1 MKRIYRSIFAIMLI
15 AALIMGC
22 SQKKKAVSN
31 VPPAETLGSAPNPV
45 TVVYLKGTYHEMGV
59 QYGQQAAGA
68 IKDLVTKLDS
78 VTAAMGITQEKIMQA
93 YGAMEP
99 FIPQKYKD
107 EMAGLAEG
115 SGIPLEKI
123 HMLHAIPDLSE
134 YHCTFFVAWDKATK
148 DHDLY
153 QIRALDYA
161 MNAHF
166 QDHPALIVYK
176 PDSAKAFVNVGWL
189 GFIGVVSGM
198 NADQI
203 AVSEIGENFG
213 PEHETLQGEPMPF
226 VLRDVLEQAGTVE
239 QGIDIIK
246 NARRTS
252 SYLFAIGSGKQKY
265 GRALK
270 TAKDIFEVYDD
281 TTLPKPV
288 PHLENIV
295 YFSMGCDWERTTP
308 DKFTVKTYN
317 YLKAHWGQIDENVAK
332 DLMHTVGTGDLH
344 AVVYKPSTLDLWVAN
359 AGIDR
364 TPAYN
369 RDYVH
374 LNLKDALA
382 KFGK

>member
-1 MKRIYRSIFAIMLI
+1 MKRTMKHVLFVLVMVGLVA
-15 AALIMGC
+15 GC
-22 SQKKKAVSN
+22 SSNKKTILQ
-31 VPPAETLGSAPNPV
+31 VPAAETLGSSPNPV
-45 TVVYLKGTYHEMGV
+45 TVVYLQGSYHEMGV

-68 IKDLVTKLDS
+68 IRYLVGKLDS
-78 VTAAMGITQEKIMQA
+78 VTAAMGISQEKIAQA
-93 YGAMEP
+93 YAAMEP
-99 FIPQKYKD
+99 FIPKKYKE
-107 EMAGLAEG
+107 EMEGLAEG
-115 SGIPLEKI
+115 SGVPLEKI

-176 PDSAKAFVNVGWL
+176 PDSAQAFVNVGWL

-198 NADQI
+198 NAEQL

-226 VLRDVLEQAGTVE
+226 VLRDVLEEASTVE
-239 QGIDIIK
+239 QGIDVIR
-246 NARRTS
+246 NAKRTS
-252 SYLFAIGSGKQKY
+252 SYLYAIGSGKQKV

-270 TAKDIFEVYDD
+270 TAMDIFEVYDD
-281 TTLPKPV
+281 TNLPKPV

-295 YFSMGCDWERTTP
+295 YFSMGCDWERSTP
-308 DKFTVKTYN
+308 DKFTVKTYDF
-317 YLKAHWGQIDENVAK
+317 LKAHWGKIDEQVAK

-369 RDYVH
+369 REYVH
-374 LNLKDALA
+374 LNLREALA
-382 KFGK
+382 KFKK

>member
-1 MKRIYRSIFAIMLI
+1 MNRMHRYLVAIVLI
-15 AALIMGC
+15 VGLVAGC
-22 SQKKKAVSN
+22 SSNKKTALQ
-31 VPPAETLGSAPNPV
+31 VPKSETLGSGPNPV
-45 TVVYLKGTYHEMGV
+45 TVVYLQGSYHEMGV

-68 IKDLVTKLDS
+68 IKYLVAKLDS
-78 VTAAMGITQEKIMQA
+78 VTAAMGITQDKIMQA
-93 YGAMEP
+93 YAAMEP
-99 FIPQKYKD
+99 FIPKKYKE

-115 SGIPLEKI
+115 SGVPLEKI

-134 YHCTFFVAWDKATK
+134 YHCTFFMAWGNATK

-176 PDSAKAFVNVGWL
+176 PDSANAFVDVGWL

-198 NADQI
+198 NAEQL

-213 PEHETLQGEPMPF
+213 PAHETLQGEPMPF
-226 VLRDVLEQAGTVE
+226 VLRDVLEQASTVE

-246 NARRTS
+246 NAKRTS
-252 SYLFAIGSGKQKY
+252 SYLYAIGSGKQKY

-281 TTLPKPV
+281 TSLPKPV
-288 PHLENIV
+288 PRLKDIV

-308 DKFTVKTYN
+308 DKYTVKTYN
-317 YLKAHWGQIDENVAK
+317 FLKAHWGQIDENVAK

-344 AVVYKPSTLDLWVAN
+344 AVVYKPSALDLWVAN

-369 RDYVH
+369 REYVH

-382 KFGK
+382 KFNQ

>member
-1 MKRIYRSIFAIMLI
+1 MKQFSRYLGVFFLAVGVMV
-15 AALIMGC
+15 GC
-22 SQKKKAVSN
+22 SSQKKSLPS
-31 VPPAETLGSAPNPV
+31 VPAAQTLGSGPNPV
-45 TVVYLKGTYHEMGV
+45 TVLYLQGSYHEMGV
-59 QYGQQAAGA
+59 EYGEQAADA
-68 IKDLVTKLDS
+68 IHDLLGKLDS
-78 VTAAMGITQEKIMQA
+78 VTTAMGISEEKILQA
-93 YGAMEP
+93 YAAMEP
-99 FIPQKYKD
+99 FIPTKYKE

-115 SGIPLEKI
+115 AGIPLKKI
-123 HMLHAIPDLSE
+123 HVLHAIPDLSE

-166 QDHPALIVYK
+166 QEHPALIVYK
-176 PDSAKAFVNVGWL
+176 PDSATAFVDVGWL

-198 NADQI
+198 NANQI

-226 VLRDVLEQAGTVE
+226 VLRDVLEQASTVE
-239 QGIDIIK
+239 QGIAIIQHAK
-246 NARRTS
+246 RTS
-252 SYLFAIGSGKQKY
+252 SFLYAIGSGKQKY

-270 TAKDIFEVYDD
+270 TGKDIFEVYDD
-281 TTLPKPV
+281 TNLPKPV
-288 PHLENIV
+288 PHLKNLV

-317 YLKAHWGQIDENVAK
+317 FLKAHWGQIDENVAK
-332 DLMHTVGTGDLH
+332 ELMHTVGTGDLH

-369 RDYVH
+369 RAYVH
-374 LNLKDALA
+374 LNLIEALT

>member
-1 MKRIYRSIFAIMLI
+1 MRSLKKYFAFVFV
-15 AALIMGC
+15 AAVLLTGC
-22 SQKKKAVSN
+22 SFGKKS
-31 VPPAETLGSAPNPV
+31 VPQVPASETLGTGPNPV
-45 TVVYLKGTYHEMGV
+45 TVVYLQGSYHDMGV
-59 QYGQQAAGA
+59 QYGQQAAAA
-68 IKDLVTKLDS
+68 IKYLVNKLDS
-78 VTAAMGITQEKIMQA
+78 VTAAMGITQDKIMQA
-93 YGAMEP
+93 YAAMEP
-99 FIPQKYKD
+99 FIPKKYKE

-115 SGIPLEKI
+115 SGVPLKEI

-134 YHCTFFVAWDKATK
+134 YHCTFFVAWDGATK

-176 PDSAKAFVNVGWL
+176 PDSANAFVNVGWL

-198 NADQI
+198 NARQL

-246 NARRTS
+246 NAKRTS
-252 SYLFAIGSGKQKY
+252 SFLYAIGSGKEKY

-281 TTLPKPV
+281 TNLPKPV
-288 PHLENIV
+288 PRLKDLV

-308 DKFTVKTYN
+308 DKYTVKTYDF
-317 YLKAHWGQIDENVAK
+317 LKAHWGQIDEKVAK

-344 AVVYKPSTLDLWVAN
+344 AVVYRPSTLDLWVAN

-374 LNLKDALA
+374 LNLKEALA
-382 KFGK
+382 KFKK

>member
-1 MKRIYRSIFAIMLI
+1 MKRIYRSLFAMMLI
-15 AALIMGC
+15 AVLAMGC
-22 SQKKKAVSN
+22 SQKKKAIMN
-31 VPPAETLGSAPNPV
+31 VPPAETMGAAPNPV
-45 TVVYLKGTYHEMGV
+45 TIVYLKGTYHEMGV
-59 QYGQQAAGA
+59 QYGKQAAGA
-68 IKDLVTKLDS
+68 INDLVSKLDS
-78 VTAAMGITQEKIMQA
+78 VTAAMGIPQKKIMQA
-93 YGAMEP
+93 YAAMEP

-176 PDSAKAFVNVGWL
+176 PDSANAFVNVGWL

-213 PEHETLQGEPMPF
+213 PDHETLQGEPMPF
-226 VLRDVLEQAGTVE
+226 VLRDVLEKAGTVE

-246 NARRTS
+246 NAKRTS

-270 TAKDIFEVYDD
+270 TAKDIFQVYDD
-281 TTLPKPV
+281 TSLPKPV
-288 PHLENIV
+288 PHLKDIV

-308 DKFTVKTYN
+308 DKYTVKTYDF
-317 YLKAHWGQIDENVAK
+317 LKAHWGQIDENVAK

-374 LNLKDALA
+374 LNLNDALA

>member
-1 MKRIYRSIFAIMLI
+1 MKQIYRHILLLAVIFAL
-15 AALIMGC
+15 LMGC
-22 SQKKKAVSN
+22 SQKKKTVPS
-31 VPPAETLGSAPNPV
+31 VPPAETLGQAPNPV
-45 TVVYLKGTYHEMGV
+45 TVLYLKGSYHEMGV
-59 QYGQQAAGA
+59 EYGQQASDA
-68 IKDLVTKLDS
+68 IQYLVNKLDS
-78 VTAAMGITQEKIMQA
+78 VTAAMGITQDKIMQA
-93 YGAMEP
+93 YAAMEP
-99 FIPQKYKD
+99 FIPKKYKD

-115 SGIPLEKI
+115 SGVPLEKI

-176 PDSAKAFVNVGWL
+176 PDSANAFVDVGWL

-198 NADQI
+198 NDQQL

-226 VLRDVLEQAGTVE
+226 VLRDVLEQAKTVE
-239 QGIDIIK
+239 EGIDIIK
-246 NARRTS
+246 KAKRTS
-252 SYLFAIGSGKQKY
+252 SFLYAIGSGKQKY

-281 TTLPKPV
+281 TSLPKPV
-288 PHLENIV
+288 PHLKDIV
-295 YFSMGCDWERTTP
+295 YFSMGCDWDRTTP
-308 DKFTVKTYN
+308 GKYNVKTYN
-317 YLKAHWGQIDENVAK
+317 FLKSHWGQIDEQVAK

-344 AVVYKPSTLDLWVAN
+344 AVVYRPSTLDIWVAN

-369 RDYVH
+369 REYVH
-374 LNLKDALA
+374 LNLKEALA
-382 KFGK
+382 KFTK